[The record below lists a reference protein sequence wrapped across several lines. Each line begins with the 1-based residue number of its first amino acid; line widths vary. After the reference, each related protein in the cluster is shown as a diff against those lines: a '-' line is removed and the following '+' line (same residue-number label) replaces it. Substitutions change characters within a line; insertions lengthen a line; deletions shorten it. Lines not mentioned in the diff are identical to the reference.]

1 MFERSAAV
9 TEMMEAARAAGA
21 GLLGHFR
28 QRGALR
34 VQLKGPAD
42 FVSAAD
48 LDSERTLQAALLAAH
63 PTYGFLTEESV
74 PKAGTNT
81 TARFIVDPLDGTTN
95 FVHGV
100 PPFAIAIALERGRRV
115 VSAVVFDPPKN
126 EMFVAE
132 EGRGAWL
139 GGERLRAANDIAL
152 SRAPVATGVPPA
164 NRA

>member
-1 MFERSAAV
+1 MFEPSADL

-63 PTYGFLTEESV
+63 PTYASFSIA
-74 PKAGTNT
+74 PFT
-81 TARFIVDPLDGTTN
+81 TA
-95 FVHGV
+95 
-100 PPFAIAIALERGRRV
+100 AK
-115 VSAVVFDPPKN
+115 VSALGAQPGGARIASSARDRN
-126 EMFVAE
+126 SASVAP
-132 EGRGAWL
+132 
-139 GGERLRAANDIAL
+139 RASPCS
-152 SRAPVATGVPPA
+152 SRTRP
-164 NRA
+164 R